1 MVRGFS
7 LRQAL
12 LLALIAFV
20 PAIGEA
26 FYFRNHIPWASP
38 VPASELVKV
47 ETAKAWGA
55 QALWIDA
62 RPDDQFAHGHYPN
75 AMPLN
80 EEHWNTQLTDV
91 LGAWSEEKKIVVY
104 CSTQSCSTSRQI
116 AERLRKQ
123 AGLKNVFVLEG
134 GWEALQASEKK

>member
-1 MVRGFS
+1 VRGFS

-26 FYFRNHIPWASP
+26 FYFRNQINWNSP
-38 VPASELVKV
+38 VPASELVTV
-47 ETAKAWGA
+47 ETAKEWGA
-55 QALWIDA
+55 QALWVDA
-62 RPDDQFAHGHYPN
+62 RPDDQFERGHYPN
-75 AMPLN
+75 ALSLN
-80 EEHWNTQLTDV
+80 EDHWDTQLPNV
-91 LGAWSEEKKIVVY
+91 LMAWSEQKKIVVY

-123 AGLKNVFVLEG
+123 ANLKNVFVLEG
-134 GWEALQASEKK
+134 GWEALQKDR